1 LARIAAESQSQRDIE
16 QLVRDAKAGDARAF
30 DALVDLYADRIYRF
44 VRSRVAASDAED
56 VTQRVFVRMIEGLPR
71 YEERG
76 VPFGAWLFRIARN
89 TIVDDVRE
97 RRDDV
102 PLDVAIGHEH
112 PAPGPAEF
120 VASAAGNAAVRVALA
135 YLPADQRDVLA
146 LRFFGDLSTREIAA
160 ALGKPE
166 GSVRVLQFRA
176 LRAMRRRLEPRM
188 GGAFDRVGGAA
199 RRTRQSGGARG

>member
-1 LARIAAESQSQRDIE
+1 LIRIPAESQSQRDIE
-16 QLVRDAKAGDARAF
+16 QLVRDAKTGNVGAF
-30 DALVDLYADRIYRF
+30 DALVDGYADRVFRF
-44 VRSRVAASDAED
+44 VRSRVPASDAED

-89 TIVDDVRE
+89 TIVDDLRE

-112 PAPGPAEF
+112 PAAGPAEF
-120 VASAAGNAAVRVALA
+120 VESAAGNAAVRVALA
-135 YLPADQRDVLA
+135 YLPAEQRDVLA

-160 ALGKPE
+160 ALGRQE

-188 GGAFDRVGGAA
+188 DGVMDRVGGAA